1 MWRERF
7 VDSVSGVAG
16 DSMADQKRMRLRYA
30 GKCRLC
36 EAELAARTEA
46 IYERTTKSVR
56 CLECSP
62 AAIESDVPTP
72 EPETETDGIVDVGT
86 PGASARREFDRRQS
100 KREQRIRSKHP
111 KLGGLILA
119 LSDDPQSTKS
129 WDVGAVG
136 EERVGTRL
144 NELAS
149 ESLLVLHDRR
159 IPGSRANIDHIA
171 VTATGV
177 YVIDPKR
184 YKGRP
189 SRKIEGGLLRPRVE
203 KLLVGSRDCTKLVD
217 GVLRQVDVVRG
228 VVGDEVP
235 VRGVLC
241 FVDADWPLIGG
252 SFTTRDVES
261 LWPRKL
267 YPKLQA
273 DGPLTVDAIAD
284 LHRGLAIGLPA
295 A

>member
-1 MWRERF
+1 M
-7 VDSVSGVAG
+7 
-16 DSMADQKRMRLRYA
+16 
-30 GKCRLC
+30 
-36 EAELAARTEA
+36 
-46 IYERTTKSVR
+46 R
-56 CLECSP
+56 CLDCS
-62 AAIESDVPTP
+62 AAAAEVETSDVQATAEKPNGAT
-72 EPETETDGIVDVGT
+72 VDVGT
-86 PGASARREFDRRQS
+86 PGASARREFERRQS
-100 KREQRIRSKHP
+100 KREERIRTKHP

-136 EERVGTRL
+136 EEKVGARL

-149 ESLLVLHDRR
+149 ESLRVLHDRG

-171 VTATGV
+171 VAPNGV

-189 SRKIEGGLLRPRVE
+189 SLKVEGGLFRPRVE
-203 KLLVGSRDCTKLVD
+203 KLLVGTRDCTKLVD
-217 GVLRQVDVVRG
+217 GVLKQIDVVRG

-235 VRGVLC
+235 VHGVLC
-241 FVDADWPLIGG
+241 FVDADWPLLGG
-252 SFTTRDVES
+252 PFTTRGVDV
-261 LWPRKL
+261 LWPKKL

-273 DGPLTVDAIAD
+273 DGPLTIDAIDD
-284 LHRGLAIGLPA
+284 LHRKLATGLPA

>member
-1 MWRERF
+1 M
-7 VDSVSGVAG
+7 
-16 DSMADQKRMRLRYA
+16 
-30 GKCRLC
+30 
-36 EAELAARTEA
+36 
-46 IYERTTKSVR
+46 
-56 CLECSP
+56 
-62 AAIESDVPTP
+62 
-72 EPETETDGIVDVGT
+72 
-86 PGASARREFDRRQS
+86 
-100 KREQRIRSKHP
+100 
-111 KLGGLILA
+111 
-119 LSDDPQSTKS
+119 
-129 WDVGAVG
+129 G

-189 SRKIEGGLLRPRVE
+189 SLKVEGGPLRPRVE

-217 GVLRQVDVVRG
+217 GVLKQVDVVRG

-261 LWPRKL
+261 LWPRRL

-284 LHRGLAIGLPA
+284 LHRRLAIGLPA